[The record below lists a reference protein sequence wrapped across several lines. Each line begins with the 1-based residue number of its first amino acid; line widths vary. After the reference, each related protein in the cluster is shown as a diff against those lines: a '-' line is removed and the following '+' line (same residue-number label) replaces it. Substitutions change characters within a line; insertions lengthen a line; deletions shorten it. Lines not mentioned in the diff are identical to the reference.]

1 MSRYLWN
8 FTDKQ
13 RREARRRDNIR
24 MQIKE
29 KNEELKNLLEIAK
42 KSKLLQQATLD
53 EIEQT
58 QSDIIDLN
66 LKLTIGVYDSDKIES
81 RILHVLSF
89 KYKAEIDQID
99 YRGLT
104 TEKKQA
110 LLRIAVSKILLSED
124 GTIEI
129 VWKK

>member
-1 MSRYLWN
+1 
-8 FTDKQ
+8 
-13 RREARRRDNIR
+13 

-81 RILHVLSF
+81 RILHVLDF
-89 KYKAEIDQID
+89 KDKAEIDQID